1 MRGLSMAGYVARLTL
16 RHLHC
21 ARGVRDRALHR
32 PCCMP
37 PVASAASHRP
47 RGVVFSERSYGEIE
61 NNVDASVLDMFDTEA
76 QARARAHTA
85 AHTHARTALDEFA
98 VDDPTRGEQRPMR
111 RIARATYAT
120 TRAVPCRAVPCRAC
134 KQSRR
139 RCRAKPCHAMPM
151 PQKLGLR
158 GVTIVVASGDD
169 GANSFKAREN
179 AIACFHVPLRRVVKC
194 PFGLM
199 SLCPFG
205 MMSLR
210 PFGVMS
216 LRPSGAR
223 ERERVPALAVIPRDE
238 SVGARGRRDARA
250 GGLCGRDGRDER
262 QGRRDH
268 DRRRCASPSADVA
281 GLSPVLVQMWHG

>member
-1 MRGLSMAGYVARLTL
+1 
-16 RHLHC
+16 
-21 ARGVRDRALHR
+21 
-32 PCCMP
+32 
-37 PVASAASHRP
+37 
-47 RGVVFSERSYGEIE
+47 
-61 NNVDASVLDMFDTEA
+61 
-76 QARARAHTA
+76 
-85 AHTHARTALDEFA
+85 
-98 VDDPTRGEQRPMR
+98 
-111 RIARATYAT
+111 
-120 TRAVPCRAVPCRAC
+120 
-134 KQSRR
+134 
-139 RCRAKPCHAMPM
+139 M

-205 MMSLR
+205 MTSLRPFGVMSLR
-210 PFGVMS
+210 PFGVTS

-238 SVGARGRRDARA
+238 SMGARGRRDARA

-268 DRRRCASPSADVA
+268 DRRRCGPSADVA